1 MSDDIFPS
9 VQHRQVLLATLKTLG
24 VTRVEVDF
32 SGGGDSGSIDGIHL
46 TANGA
51 EVDSSIHIVWPKESS
66 QFSEDAGGWVRMVQ
80 EHSMPVKDVIETL
93 TYKCLDYAG
102 LDWYNNEGGSGSFYI
117 DLTKSPPE
125 IQLDVSINITSTE
138 DHSFNFSGTGDE

>member
-9 VQHRQVLLATLKTLG
+9 VQHRAVLLTTLKTLG
-24 VTRVEVDF
+24 VTRVSVDF
-32 SGGGDSGSIDGIHL
+32 SGGGDSGAIEGVHL

-51 EVDSSIHIVWPKESS
+51 EVDSSIPIVWPKESS
-66 QFSEDAGGWVRMVQ
+66 AFSEDAGRWVRVVQ
-80 EHSMPVKDVIETL
+80 EQSMPVKDVIEAL

-102 LDWYNNEGGSGSFYI
+102 LDWYNNEGGSGTFYI
-117 DLTKSPPE
+117 DLTQNPPE

-138 DHSFNFSGTGDE
+138 DHTFNFSGTGEE